1 MDNFLLITERINFTL
16 LKEHLPQIISS
27 VVLISIAA
35 AMRIVTRKLI
45 NSYAKMHTNSDIR
58 VQHVNRVTNIFVNA
72 ATFIILIVIWG
83 VDTKNIFLTLSSV
96 FAVIGIALFAQWS
109 VLSNI
114 TSGVILFFSPA
125 YRIGN
130 YIKILDK
137 DLPVEAKIEDIFAFY
152 THLRTK
158 EGELQIF
165 PNNLLLQKAIQ
176 IIQDKADE
184 DTGT

>member
-1 MDNFLLITERINFTL
+1 MDNLLAITENWNVSTF
-16 LKEHLPQIISS
+16 KDYMPQIISS
-27 VVLISIAA
+27 IVLIAA
-35 AMRIVTRKLI
+35 AAAIRIVTRKVI
-45 NSYAKMHTNSDIR
+45 NSYARMHTDSDLR
-58 VQHVNRVTNIFVNA
+58 VQHVNRVTNIAVNA
-72 ATFIILIVIWG
+72 VAFIILTAIWG

-96 FAVIGIALFAQWS
+96 FAVIGVALFAQWS

-114 TSGVILFFSPA
+114 TAGVILFFSPA

-158 EGELQIF
+158 EGELHIF

-176 IIQDKADE
+176 ILHDPAEE
-184 DTGT
+184 DTGV

>member
-1 MDNFLLITERINFTL
+1 MDDFLLITDRFDISI
-16 LKEHLPQIISS
+16 LKDYIPQIISS
-27 VVLISIAA
+27 VVLIAA
-35 AMRIVTRKLI
+35 AVVIRMVTRKLI
-45 NSYAKMHTNSDIR
+45 NSYARMHTSSDLR
-58 VQHVNRVTNIFVNA
+58 VQHVSRVTNIVVNLA
-72 ATFIILIVIWG
+72 AIIILIAIWG

-158 EGELQIF
+158 DGELQIF

-176 IIQDKADE
+176 IIEDNADE
-184 DTGT
+184 DSGT

>member
-1 MDNFLLITERINFTL
+1 MDNFLYISDKINLTAF
-16 LKEHLPQIISS
+16 KGYLPQIITS
-27 VVLISIAA
+27 VVILASATVIRMVI
-35 AMRIVTRKLI
+35 RKLI
-45 NSYAKMHTNSDIR
+45 NSYARMHAHSNLR
-58 VQHVNRVTNIFVNA
+58 VQHVDKVSRIFVNFA
-72 ATFIILIVIWG
+72 SFIILIAIWG

-114 TSGVILFFSPA
+114 TAGVILFFSPA

-158 EGELQIF
+158 EGELHIF
-165 PNNLLLQKAIQ
+165 PNNMLLQKAIQ
-176 IIQDKADE
+176 IMHDPEDADS
-184 DTGT
+184 GV

>member
-1 MDNFLLITERINFTL
+1 MDNLLAINI
-16 LKEHLPQIISS
+16 KSINVYLPQIISS
-27 VVLISIAA
+27 IVLIAA
-35 AMRIVTRKLI
+35 AIAIRIVTRKLI
-45 NSYAKMHTNSDIR
+45 NSYASIHTASELR
-58 VQHVNRVTNIFVNA
+58 VQHVNRVTNVVVNA
-72 ATFIILIVIWG
+72 AAIIILIAIWG

-96 FAVIGIALFAQWS
+96 FAVIGVALFAQWS

-152 THLRTK
+152 THLRSK
-158 EGELQIF
+158 EGELHIF
-165 PNNLLLQKAIQ
+165 PNNLLLQKAIL
-176 IIQDKADE
+176 IIQEKPDE
-184 DTGT
+184 DAGN

>member
-1 MDNFLLITERINFTL
+1 MDNLLTINISAI
-16 LKEHLPQIISS
+16 KVYLPQIISS
-27 VVLISIAA
+27 IVLIAA
-35 AMRIVTRKLI
+35 ATAIRIVTRKLI
-45 NSYAKMHTNSDIR
+45 NSYASIHTASDLR
-58 VQHVNRVTNIFVNA
+58 VQHVNRVTNIVVNA
-72 ATFIILIVIWG
+72 AAIIILIAIWG

-96 FAVIGIALFAQWS
+96 FAVIGVALFAQWS

-125 YRIGN
+125 YRIGT

-152 THLRTK
+152 THLRSK
-158 EGELQIF
+158 EGELHIF

-176 IIQDKADE
+176 IIQEKADE
-184 DTGT
+184 DPGT